1 MEPVPEGLT
10 SRETRLVERKMTLN
24 TLPEDTTQ
32 PVDPDKEDAAL
43 AAAQQAEQAAQADT
57 GAGDVALGAA
67 LTVDDV
73 RLLCC
78 PSSCAPKAARY
89 ETTAAHMDAEA
100 ARRQAECDGPDGAV
114 SGEGGSS
121 GETEGDEPQTQ
132 QPL

>member
-1 MEPVPEGLT
+1 MPGL
-10 SRETRLVERKMTLN
+10 
-24 TLPEDTTQ
+24 
-32 PVDPDKEDAAL
+32 
-43 AAAQQAEQAAQADT
+43 
-57 GAGDVALGAA
+57 GAGACTFRLPPEVIAA
-67 LTVDDV
+67 FDANGDGKLDIEDIKHMLRQMQSSLDADGDGNLDCDDV

-89 ETTAAHMDAEA
+89 ETTAAHMDAEP